1 MNTKQTQ
8 IVEKAMK
15 EANTHGLWMGLVCG
29 IVLGLIAGFAIG
41 EHMGTKTYIVPLSEG
56 VKT

>member
-1 MNTKQTQ
+1 MNDKQTE
-8 IVEKAMK
+8 IIHKALK
-15 EANTHGLWMGLVCG
+15 QATSHGMWMGLAAG

-41 EHMGTKTYIVPLSEG
+41 EHMGTKTVIVPLSEG